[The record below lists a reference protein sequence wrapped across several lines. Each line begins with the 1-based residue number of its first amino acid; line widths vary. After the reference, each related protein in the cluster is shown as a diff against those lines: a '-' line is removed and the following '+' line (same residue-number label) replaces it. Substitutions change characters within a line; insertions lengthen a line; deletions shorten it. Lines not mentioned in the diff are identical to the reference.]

1 MTTLAVLLAIAVVA
15 YVLTNAIADAR
26 TNRIIWIVAAVLVVL
41 VAVNAVVPGT
51 WRT

>member
-1 MTTLAVLLAIAVVA
+1 MLAIAVVA
-15 YVLTNAIADAR
+15 YVLTNALADAR

-41 VAVNAVVPGT
+41 VAFNAFVPGV